1 MARLRWLDRSFP
13 VLGGR
18 VPAPVALLIVATFL
32 ASIAGSLSAPGG
44 LGGLLDAGVLIP
56 SAVFHG
62 EVWRLLT
69 WPLFQLDPIGLIFG
83 ALGLFWFGSELVRV
97 WGSGR
102 FLLAYFGLAAAT
114 GLATCLVA
122 LGFPPIRS
130 LTFVGMWPM
139 VSALIIAWATYFPG
153 RDVFVYFVLPLR
165 GQNLIYAT
173 LGGTLL
179 FALLPPRIP
188 LFVPHFAAQL
198 LMMAAMRGTP
208 LGQIWARLK
217 YELAYRR
224 WRRRASK
231 LKAVPPASQDETPR
245 WYH

>member
-18 VPAPVALLIVATFL
+18 VPAPVALLIGATLL
-32 ASIAGSLSAPGG
+32 ASIAGSASGA
-44 LGGLLDAGVLIP
+44 LLQALALVP
-56 SAVFHG
+56 VAVYHG
-62 EVWRLLT
+62 EVWRLFT
-69 WPLFQLDPIGLIFG
+69 WPLFQLDPLGLIFG
-83 ALGLFWFGSELVRV
+83 ALGLFWFGTELVRV
-97 WGSGR
+97 WGPGR
-102 FLLAYFGLAAAT
+102 FLLTCLGLAGAA
-114 GLATCLVA
+114 GLLTCFVA
-122 LGFPPIRS
+122 LGLSTMQARLF
-130 LTFVGMWPM
+130 LGVWPV

-173 LGGTLL
+173 LAGTLL
-179 FALLPPRIP
+179 YTLMGGGTQL
-188 LFVPHFAAQL
+188 VPHFAAQFVML
-198 LMMAAMRGTP
+198 AALRRTT
-208 LGQIWARLK
+208 LGPIWARLK

-231 LKAVPPASQDETPR
+231 LKAVPPASREETPR